1 MQNKK
6 HNNNKDYYYYAFSSY
21 TFNTKQERGEEIWRY
36 NTLDCSEIELQRG

>member
-6 HNNNKDYYYYAFSSY
+6 HNNNKDYYFYPFY
-21 TFNTKQERGEEIWRY
+21 TFNTEQERGEEIWRY